1 MSSARV
7 LGGRRGVTLIE
18 LVLTLT
24 ILALAGALIA
34 AALSAS
40 LRTWRT
46 GFTRGREEL
55 VARIALARIAGQLR
69 SAVPAAARQ
78 GSEEAVAFEAREDAL
93 HFVTVPAAGGA
104 PLHVS
109 YSLVQEGGKPALV
122 YRELPWP
129 DKEFFGEGR
138 PRREEVVPEITGMKV
153 GVTRCPEE
161 GEPAPNAVASPWKP
175 TDLCLPGSVEVEI
188 TLSDG
193 DGESTY
199 KVSVPLA
206 LVSAS

>member
-1 MSSARV
+1 MRSARV

-109 YSLVQEGGKPALV
+109 YSLVQEGGSPPSSTASC
-122 YRELPWP
+122 RGPTRSSS
-129 DKEFFGEGR
+129 GR
-138 PRREEVVPEITGMKV
+138 GARAARRSS
-153 GVTRCPEE
+153 RR
-161 GEPAPNAVASPWKP
+161 SP
-175 TDLCLPGSVEVEI
+175 G
-188 TLSDG
+188 
-193 DGESTY
+193 
-199 KVSVPLA
+199 
-206 LVSAS
+206 